1 MSEIILH
8 PIATEKATKVEMF
21 ENKIVFHVSIKANK
35 PMIKREVER
44 LYEVKVEKVNTLIRP
59 DGKKIA
65 YVKLAKGYSASK
77 LAIRL
82 GLV

>member
-1 MSEIILH
+1 MSEIILY
-8 PIATEKATKVEMF
+8 PVMTEKATGAML
-21 ENKIVFHVSIKANK
+21 ENKIIFCVSIKANK

-59 DGKKIA
+59 DGRKIA
-65 YVKLAKGYSASK
+65 YVKLAEGYSASK